1 MATLSTHV
9 LDTARG
15 VPAAGLAIRLEGE
28 DHLDATGWRE
38 LAAATTDD
46 DGRAKL
52 LADGEALVPG
62 TYRIELASGDWHDA
76 RGEAGFYPVVHVCF
90 TVAEAGAHYHVP
102 LLLSPYGYSTYR
114 GS

>member
-1 MATLSTHV
+1 MSGMPLPYPPPPFPSGPAARRVGSPVMATLSTHV

-28 DHLDATGWRE
+28 DHIDATGWRE

-52 LADGEALVPG
+52 LDDGAALDPG
-62 TYRIELASGDWHDA
+62 DYRLEFATGDWH
-76 RGEAGFYPVVHVCF
+76 
-90 TVAEAGAHYHVP
+90 
-102 LLLSPYGYSTYR
+102 
-114 GS
+114 